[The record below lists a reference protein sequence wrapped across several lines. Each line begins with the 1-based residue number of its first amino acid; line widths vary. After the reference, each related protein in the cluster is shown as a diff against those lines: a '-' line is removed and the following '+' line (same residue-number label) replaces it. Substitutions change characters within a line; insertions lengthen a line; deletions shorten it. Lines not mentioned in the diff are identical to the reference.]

1 MAKQPL
7 QVVALRYRPKLDG
20 APAVVAK
27 GRGIVAQKIL
37 DLARA
42 NEVPIREDRNL
53 VEILSVL
60 DLDQEVPPEAYKVVA
75 ELLAFLYRINAGAV
89 EKK

>member
-1 MAKQPL
+1 
-7 QVVALRYRPKLDG
+7 LDG